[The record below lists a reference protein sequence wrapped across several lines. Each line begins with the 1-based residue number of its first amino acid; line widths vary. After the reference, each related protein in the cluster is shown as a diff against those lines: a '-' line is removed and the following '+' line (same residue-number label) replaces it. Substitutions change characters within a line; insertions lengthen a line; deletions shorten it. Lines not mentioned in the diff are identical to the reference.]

1 VLSAHP
7 RPVCIG
13 RVAHGSH
20 HRWCRIIRPSL
31 RNGFNGLLRAL
42 PGYRD
47 LLPPSLSRILPRR
60 KLSASVGAPGPHD
73 FAVRFKRRSPCV
85 AKASHRIP
93 PQSCR
98 VRFVWRPKCETPN
111 RSKTCKFGAKSLAP
125 SFRAHGRWILNSN
138 RLLRRPDWCR
148 CCSVRVA
155 HLKTLLRRL
164 SRSFVLAI
172 SGNIRAFTR
181 FRKRAKKLYA
191 IAPEKMLSLL
201 SAVAGS
207 APDGSLYGLTK
218 ALKS

>member
-31 RNGFNGLLRAL
+31 PNGFNGLLRAL
-42 PGYRD
+42 PGDRA

-85 AKASHRIP
+85 AKASTASHPHLASFASRLAT
-93 PQSCR
+93 Q
-98 VRFVWRPKCETPN
+98 CETPN
-111 RSKTCKFGAKSLAP
+111 RSKKCKFGAKSLAP
-125 SFRAHGRWILNSN
+125 SFRAHGRWRLNSN

-181 FRKRAKKLYA
+181 FRKRAKKL
-191 IAPEKMLSLL
+191 
-201 SAVAGS
+201 
-207 APDGSLYGLTK
+207 
-218 ALKS
+218 

>member
-1 VLSAHP
+1 MVLTVYFALS
-7 RPVCIG
+7 PVTGLFCHRHF
-13 RVAHGSH
+13 RV
-20 HRWCRIIRPSL
+20 
-31 RNGFNGLLRAL
+31 
-42 PGYRD
+42 
-47 LLPPSLSRILPRR
+47 PRR

-85 AKASHRIP
+85 AKASTASHPRLASFASRLAT
-93 PQSCR
+93 QMR
-98 VRFVWRPKCETPN
+98 TPN
-111 RSKTCKFGAKSLAP
+111 RSKKCKFGAKSLAP
-125 SFRAHGRWILNSN
+125 SFRAHGRWILNSK

-172 SGNIRAFTR
+172 SDNIRAFTR